1 MSLIPCQR
9 ELFDMPAEVAY
20 LDCAK
25 MGPLPLSAV
34 KAGIAGTR
42 RKGRP
47 WDIRAE
53 HFFDQSEVARGLFGQ
68 LIGAPAD
75 DIALIPSVS
84 YAMALITQAIP
95 VAPDQRI
102 ITIADDFPSG
112 ILAMRALA
120 RRSGAEL
127 VTVGEPA
134 NANWSTAVI
143 AAIDDRTALVSL
155 PHTHWIHG
163 TMFDLVA
170 IGRRC
175 RETGAVLILDTTQS
189 AGALP
194 LDLAGVNPDFLVA
207 AAYKWLLGPYAVAF
221 LYAAPRWQQAA
232 PLEQAWITRRNAENF
247 RGLLAYEEAFAPGAR
262 RFDMG
267 EHANFA
273 TLPVAIAALRQLL
286 AWGVED
292 ISATLGTMT
301 GELETRLAE
310 RGIVAARNR
319 APHFLSVGFPG
330 GLPDGIEARLAA
342 ANVHVSLRGKRM
354 RITPHLYNQRADFDR
369 LLDQLA

>member
-1 MSLIPCQR
+1 MPLIPSQR
-9 ELFDMPAEVAY
+9 DLFDMPTDVAY

-34 KAGIAGTR
+34 NAGIAGTT

-47 WDIRAE
+47 WTIRAK
-53 HFFDQSEVARGLFGQ
+53 HFFDQSEEVRGLFAQ
-68 LIGAPAD
+68 LIGAKAD

-84 YAMALITQAIP
+84 YAMALIAQAIP
-95 VAPDQRI
+95 VAPGQRI
-102 ITIADDFPSG
+102 VTIADDFPSG

-127 VTVGEPA
+127 VTVADPA
-134 NANWSTAVI
+134 DARWSDAIV
-143 AAIDDRTALVSL
+143 AAIDARTVIVSL

-163 TMFDLVA
+163 TMFDLPA

-175 RETGAVLILDTTQS
+175 REAGAALILDTTQS
-189 AGALP
+189 TGALP
-194 LDLAGVNPDFLVA
+194 LDLAAVDPDFLVA

-221 LYAAPRWQQAA
+221 LYAAPRRHRAQ
-232 PLEQAWITRRNAENF
+232 PLEQAWITRRNAEDF
-247 RGLLAYEEAFAPGAR
+247 RGLIAYEEEFAPGAR

-273 TLPVAIAALRQLL
+273 TLPAAAAALRQLL
-286 AWGVED
+286 AWGVND
-292 ISATLGTMT
+292 IAQTLGAMT
-301 GELETRLAE
+301 GELEARLAE
-310 RGIVAARNR
+310 FGIGAARDR
-319 APHFLSVGFPG
+319 APHFLSVGFPD
-330 GLPDGIEARLAA
+330 GLPDEIETRLAL
-342 ANVHVSLRGKRM
+342 ANVHVSLRGERM

-369 LLDQLA
+369 LIDQLA